1 MFSKFLQYSN
11 QLVALEN
18 YSPIHKACP
27 SYQYSQQKKE
37 SNNVES
43 SSKQVGVQVN
53 NATVYTTLDS
63 VDNLPT

>member
-1 MFSKFLQYSN
+1 MFAKFLQYSN
-11 QLVALEN
+11 QLVAIEN

-43 SSKQVGVQVN
+43 SKQFGVQEN
-53 NATVYTTLDS
+53 TATVYTTLDS